1 MRQGSASC
9 RPAKAGGALSSKPV
23 KPEQS
28 MLPFPR
34 RQERYAALRPIH
46 ATRGKVHKLS
56 SSSWFGCGQ
65 RHA

>member
-1 MRQGSASC
+1 MRQGSAW
-9 RPAKAGGALSSKPV
+9 RRLTEADGALSSKPV
-23 KPEQS
+23 KPEQF